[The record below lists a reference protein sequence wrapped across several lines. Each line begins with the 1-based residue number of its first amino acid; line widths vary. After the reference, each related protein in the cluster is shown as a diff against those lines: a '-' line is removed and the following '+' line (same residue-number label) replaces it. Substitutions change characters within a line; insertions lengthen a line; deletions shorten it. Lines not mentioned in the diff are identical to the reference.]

1 MSNDPMSDPENEAA
15 VIDPPGQGTGGGNIS
30 TSASSNEVTA
40 FAAPD
45 DAVIDPGGQGT
56 GGGSSTTDAAI
67 DPGGQGTGG
76 GQ

>member
-1 MSNDPMSDPENEAA
+1 MSNEPISDPET

-30 TSASSNEVTA
+30 TSASSDEVTA
-40 FAAPD
+40 FAEPD

>member
-1 MSNDPMSDPENEAA
+1 MANEPICDPETDDA
-15 VIDPPGQGTGGGNIS
+15 VIDPPGQGTGGGNS
-30 TSASSNEVTA
+30 PSSDSSDEVTA

-45 DAVIDPGGQGT
+45 DAVIDPPAQGT
-56 GGGSSTTDAAI
+56 GGGNSTTDAAI